1 MADEFEERIEPM
13 VEVEDLCKSYGSL
26 RAVDG
31 VSFSIKPGEVFGILG
46 PNGAGKTTTLEILE
60 GMRAPDSGF
69 ARISGI
75 DVRDNPRTVKSMIGI
90 QLQSA
95 AFFDR
100 LNLSEIL
107 EVFGSLYHRKVNAMA
122 LLGQVE
128 LEDRAK
134 AMYKELSGGQK
145 QRFSM
150 ATTLVNDPLVLFL
163 DEPTTGLDPQARR
176 HMWDLVKGFK
186 SQGRTVLLSTHY
198 MEEAEELC
206 DRRTPSRAPAPRQR
220 FGTTTRR
227 AVHRRSSGGRRCEG
241 TGSRSQ
247 GVGRGSASRSVREC
261 LLALRIQDLRSLQT
275 FSKPL
280 FVAATN
286 LLRIHSKLAPAVAVA
301 TTANGL
307 SSRPACTPENRSS
320 GIAKSIS
327 HPVPLVTGSR
337 EGNKPSG
344 LKSAAAIAPI
354 PNRQTSD

>member
-1 MADEFEERIEPM
+1 MADEPPVPIEAIEAM
-13 VEVEDLCKSYGSL
+13 VQVEDLCKSYGSL

-31 VSFSIKPGEVFGILG
+31 VSFSIMPGEVFGILG

-60 GMRAPDSGF
+60 GMRPPDSGF

-75 DVRDNPRTVKSMIGI
+75 DVGDNPRAVKSMIGI

-100 LNLSEIL
+100 LNLAEIL
-107 EVFGSLYHRKVNAMA
+107 EVFGSLYHLKVDAMA

-186 SQGRTVLLSTHY
+186 SQGRTVLLTTHY

-206 DRRTPSRAPAPRQR
+206 DRVAIMDQGRIIAMDTPQALIDN
-220 FGTTTRR
+220 
-227 AVHRRSSGGRRCEG
+227 
-241 TGSRSQ
+241 
-247 GVGRGSASRSVREC
+247 
-261 LLALRIQDLRSLQT
+261 LLATGFHKPRTETAANLEDVFLELTGHWLRD
-275 FSKPL
+275 
-280 FVAATN
+280 A
-286 LLRIHSKLAPAVAVA
+286 
-301 TTANGL
+301 
-307 SSRPACTPENRSS
+307 
-320 GIAKSIS
+320 
-327 HPVPLVTGSR
+327 
-337 EGNKPSG
+337 
-344 LKSAAAIAPI
+344 
-354 PNRQTSD
+354 